1 MLDGMKFNLVS
12 SCPNESLNGLNRY
25 GCHVR
30 ERTDSGLVPYELTSC
45 TVSKKEVTQRFT
57 EDAQRF
63 TENSLKLCVSP
74 CFLCASLCSFFLV
87 LARPG

>member
-1 MLDGMKFNLVS
+1 MYKLVTVHSGDDFDRNL
-12 SCPNESLNGLNRY
+12 CYQGRLN
-25 GCHVR
+25 HP
-30 ERTDSGLVPYELTSC
+30 LVPYELTSC
-45 TVSKKEVTQRFT
+45 AVSKKEVTQRFT

-87 LARPG
+87 LARPD